1 MFKVLTVVEQP
12 PQRERLDIIQSNKRL
27 AKSATFDVKIQ
38 SNCRSF

>member
-12 PQRERLDIIQSNKRL
+12 PQRERLDIIQSNNRL
-27 AKSATFDVKIQ
+27 AKSAAFDVKIQ